1 MRRVAGAR
9 RALWYDDALVMDYK
23 ATLNLPKTT
32 FPMRAN
38 LPATEPA
45 LLRWWDD
52 MKVYAR
58 LRETAA
64 DRPLWILHDGPPYAN
79 APIHMGTVL
88 NKVLKDFVVKARS
101 MLGFNAVYVPGWD
114 CHGLPIEREVD
125 KTLGLDDAS
134 LDVRR
139 AMDPVEKIRR
149 CREHALKFVDIQREE
164 FRRLGI
170 FGDWDNPYL
179 TMAPAY
185 QAIIAREFGRLVGR
199 GLVYKGL
206 KPVHWCMHCKTAL
219 AQAEVEYEEQQ
230 TPSVWVKFPLVSP
243 LPGVT
248 SAPRASL
255 VIWTTTPW
263 TLPANLAIAV
273 HPEEEYVALA
283 GTVPGAKVVETFVVS
298 AKLADEVARVAR
310 LQDARRLATIPGRS
324 LVGLEYRHPWI
335 DRTGKIALA
344 DFVAMDQGS
353 GLVHIAPGHGEAD
366 YELGKSLGLRIYNP
380 VDDDGRFIPE
390 VEHFA
395 GLTVWEANP
404 RITEHLRRLGALL
417 AETTLTHTY
426 PHCWRCK
433 HPTLFRATEQWF
445 MELDRHGLRERA
457 LEAIRRDVTW
467 IPDWGEERI
476 FNMVAHRPDWVL
488 SRQRV
493 WGVPI
498 VAFYCEQCDGLLL
511 EERIVEHVARIFAG
525 GRGIEEWYLRGE
537 RELLPPDTRCPT
549 CRSERFRK
557 ETDILDVW
565 FDSGSSHAAV
575 LETRP
580 DLRWPA
586 ELYLEGSDQ
595 HRGWFHSSLLV
606 AMGTRGAPPYRSV
619 LTHGFVMDVEARK
632 MSKSLGNFIAP
643 EDLLPKYGAEVLRLW
658 VAAED
663 YTEDIRLS
671 TEILDRVAD
680 AYRRI
685 RNTFRFLL
693 GNLYD
698 FEPTRDRQP
707 YERLDEADRFILDRL
722 ARLIDRVT
730 RAYEEYQ
737 FHTVF
742 HAVHNFCAVDLS
754 ALYLDIIKDR
764 LYTSAPGDPAR
775 RAAQTA
781 CHDILAALLRLMAPV
796 LSFTAEEAWR
806 LLPGAHGESVHLERF
821 PQVPLEWID
830 DILKGE
836 WDRLL
841 EVRREVAKALETVRG
856 QKKIGS
862 ALEASVWI
870 TSAPEDLPALLRA
883 KRELLAAL
891 FIVSDVRLF
900 EQPPAGALLPPSEST
915 EIPGLSIAVDR
926 APGRKCER
934 CWRWSPRVG
943 ESSRHPTLC
952 ERCLTVIAAG
962 A

>member
-1 MRRVAGAR
+1 
-9 RALWYDDALVMDYK
+9 MDYK

-38 LPATEPA
+38 LPESEPKM
-45 LLRWWDD
+45 LGWWDQLD
-52 MKVYAR
+52 IYKR

-88 NKVLKDFVVKARS
+88 NKVLKDFVVKSRS

-125 KTLGLDDAS
+125 KALGLDDAS
-134 LDVRR
+134 VDIRR

-206 KPVHWCMHCKTAL
+206 KPVHWCMYCKTAL
-219 AQAEVEYEEQQ
+219 AQAEVEYEEQR
-230 TPSVWVKFPLVSP
+230 TPSVWVKFPLISP
-243 LPGVT
+243 LSGAT
-248 SAPRASL
+248 SAPRPSL

-273 HPEEEYVALA
+273 HPEEEYVVLA
-283 GTVPGAKVVETFVVS
+283 GTVPGAKEAETFVVA
-298 AKLADEVARVAR
+298 AKLADEVVRVAR
-310 LQDARRLATIPGRS
+310 LRDTRRLATIPGRS
-324 LVGLEYRHPWI
+324 LAGLEYRHPWI
-335 DRTGKIALA
+335 DRTGVVALA

-353 GLVHIAPGHGEAD
+353 GLVHIAPGHGEED
-366 YELGKSLGLRIYNP
+366 YDLGKSLGLRIYNP
-380 VDDDGRFIPE
+380 VDDNGRFIPE

-404 RITEHLRRLGALL
+404 RITEHLRRLGVLL
-417 AETTLTHTY
+417 AETMLTHTY

-433 HPTLFRATEQWF
+433 NPTVFRATQQWF
-445 MELDRHGLRERA
+445 MELDRHGLRQRA
-457 LEAIRRDVTW
+457 LEAIRREVTW
-467 IPDWGEERI
+467 IPAWGQERI

-511 EERIVEHVARIFAG
+511 EERIVEHVARLFAA

-537 RELLPPDTRCPT
+537 RDLLPPGTRCPK
-549 CRSERFRK
+549 CGSERLRK

-595 HRGWFHSSLLV
+595 HRGWFHSSLLE
-606 AMGTRGAPPYRSV
+606 AIGTRGAPPYRSV
-619 LTHGFVMDVEARK
+619 LTHGFVMDGAGRK

-671 TEILDRVAD
+671 TEILDRLAD

-698 FEPTRDRQP
+698 FEPAVHRQP
-707 YERLDEADRFILDRL
+707 YARLDEVDRWILDRL
-722 ARLIDRVT
+722 ARLIDRVR

-742 HAVHNFCAVDLS
+742 HAVHNYCAVDLS

-764 LYTSAPGDPAR
+764 LYTSAPDDPAR
-775 RAAQTA
+775 RAAQSV
-781 CHDILAALLRLMAPV
+781 CHDILGALLRLMAPI
-796 LSFTAEEAWR
+796 LGFTAEEAWR
-806 LLPGAHGESVHLERF
+806 LLPGTRSESVHLERF
-821 PQVPLEWID
+821 PEVPLEWID
-830 DILKGE
+830 DTLKSE

-841 EVRREVAKALETVRG
+841 EVRREVAKRLEAARTGRSAG
-856 QKKIGS
+856 SARSIGS
-862 ALEASVWI
+862 SLEASVWI
-870 TSAPEDLPALLRA
+870 SAAPEDLP
-883 KRELLAAL
+883 ELLGRKQSLLPTL

-900 EQPPAGALLPPSEST
+900 EPPPPAPLIPASEST
-915 EIPGLSIAVDR
+915 EIPGLVIAVDR
-926 APGRKCER
+926 APGKKCER
-934 CWRWSPRVG
+934 CWKYSLRVG
-943 ESSRHPTLC
+943 QSAQHPTLC
-952 ERCLTVIAAG
+952 ERCLTVIAAR